1 MSRSDN
7 MVTSTLC
14 RAGFY
19 FPLIKNV
26 AAAKA
31 TIPGGLISLPF
42 FTSRHKP
49 SFQQTNPG
57 IVLDCYSS
65 QPFLGAISAI
75 IERNIPMYQLSYVT
89 NHDGGL
95 ERWPVFFG

>member
-19 FPLIKNV
+19 FPLITNT
-26 AAAKA
+26 AATKA
-31 TIPGGLISLPF
+31 TIAGGLISLLV

-49 SFQQTNPG
+49 SFQQTHPG
-57 IVLDCYSS
+57 FALECYSS
-65 QPFLGAISAI
+65 QPFLNATSTI
-75 IERNIPMYQLSYVT
+75 IKRNIPLYHLSYVT
-89 NHDGGL
+89 NHVGGL
-95 ERWPVFFG
+95 ERWLS